1 MEQTVDLSRV
11 ALEALRVRIT
21 KVMPDQ
27 IRSCIAQLTD
37 EQIWWRANKHS
48 NSAGNLVLHVR
59 GSVLHFL
66 CRGVGG
72 YVYERDR
79 PAEFAAD
86 GSLSKEQLLAAFDE
100 MVAETV
106 RTFDALEAKRMTD
119 PSTEPAYYS
128 TVFEDLLGV
137 AIHMATH
144 VGQIVY
150 LTKML
155 NEDSVKDLWSRT
167 HKAAGAWR
175 S

>member
-1 MEQTVDLSRV
+1 MEQTVDLNSV

-21 KVMPDQ
+21 KVMPEQ
-27 IRSCIAQLTD
+27 IRASLEQLTD
-37 EQIWWRANKHS
+37 EQIWWRPNKHS
-48 NSAGNLVLHVR
+48 NSIGNLVLHVR
-59 GSVLHFL
+59 GSVMHFL
-66 CRGVGG
+66 VRGVGG
-72 YVYERDR
+72 VVYERDR

-86 GSLSKEQLLAAFDE
+86 GSLTKQQLLTLFDE

-106 RTFDALEAKRMTD
+106 RTFNALAASRMTD

-128 TVFEDLLGV
+128 TVLEDLLGV

-150 LTKML
+150 VTKML

-175 S
+175 T